1 MLLFIIKLETP
12 HSDENHCQNARNEK
26 DIGSDR
32 ISLPVEN
39 GLEGE
44 KSGYCEENAKELEE
58 IMHTGMLVNAG
69 FSGKSRKKQN
79 LFQLIKGY
87 IGRKLAVVECM
98 CRVIEWH
105 LIKSA
110 T

>member
-1 MLLFIIKLETP
+1 MLLFIIKLEAP

-69 FSGKSRKKQN
+69 FSGKSGKQN
-79 LFQLIKGY
+79 DLFK
-87 IGRKLAVVECM
+87 VVLGC
-98 CRVIEWH
+98 IWWH
-105 LIKSA
+105 K
-110 T
+110 